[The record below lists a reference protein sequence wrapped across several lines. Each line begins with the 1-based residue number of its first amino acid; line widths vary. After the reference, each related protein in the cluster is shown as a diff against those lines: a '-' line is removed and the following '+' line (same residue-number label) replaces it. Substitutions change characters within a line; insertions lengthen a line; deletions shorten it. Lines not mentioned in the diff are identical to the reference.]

1 MHLLTGHRLKV
12 THGKQVTKVRNLEA
26 KPYMDW
32 ERRVPESF
40 RNSVEVVVNLF
51 LLRLESVVLLA
62 ALDMY
67 GVKVVTKV
75 M

>member
-40 RNSVEVVVNLF
+40 RNSVEVVVDLF
-51 LLRLESVVLLA
+51 FASARKRGPTGGA
-62 ALDMY
+62 
-67 GVKVVTKV
+67 
-75 M
+75 